1 MKATTI
7 KAVKFTLDKEEK
19 ETMAY
24 AYDIIK
30 KARDKVFTEH
40 IDSVCEEDVFNIIL
54 DGKIDL
60 YYDDEDK
67 VKVREK

>member
-30 KARDKVFTEH
+30 KATR
-40 IDSVCEEDVFNIIL
+40 IL
-54 DGKIDL
+54 
-60 YYDDEDK
+60 
-67 VKVREK
+67 

>member
-1 MKATTI
+1 MKAATI
-7 KAVKFTLDKEEK
+7 KAVRFTLDKEEK

-40 IDSVCEEDVFNIIL
+40 IDSEEEKFKTCLQLIRDITDGNEIGII
-54 DGKIDL
+54 K
-60 YYDDEDK
+60 
-67 VKVREK
+67 

>member
-40 IDSVCEEDVFNIIL
+40 IDSEEENFETCLQLIRDITDGNEIGII
-54 DGKIDL
+54 K
-60 YYDDEDK
+60 
-67 VKVREK
+67 